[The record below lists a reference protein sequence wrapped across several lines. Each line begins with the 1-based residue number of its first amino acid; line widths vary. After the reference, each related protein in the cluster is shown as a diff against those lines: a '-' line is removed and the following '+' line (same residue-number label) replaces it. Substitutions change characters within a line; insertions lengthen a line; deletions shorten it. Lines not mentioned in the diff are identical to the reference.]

1 MLNVS
6 ERINESISRFTISND
21 QLNNESYD
29 KYLFEKMRLDDLR
42 EQLEVDKTNYE
53 VRKRR
58 AIDVESKFSTTK
70 KK

>member
-1 MLNVS
+1 LNVS